1 MAAFQLRSVIFG
13 VPPVLPEIRSDLN
26 LSFSATGGLSSIV
39 TFCFGAFA
47 LPGALLLNR
56 FGARQVMGIGLLAAG
71 ASGLIRLLPPSV
83 FWLYA
88 GTALLATSVAMCQP
102 GLAVIA
108 RRWFP
113 RAAQRASSVFSLG
126 LNTGGMVAASGT
138 VFLLGFGGWRGSF
151 VIWSALAIAV
161 ALIWMWLAP
170 GREETHERMPHSFN
184 SLIRDREVWRAAGL
198 FGSQSLVFFSVS
210 TWSPFLLRAEGP
222 TYVAL
227 FLFVLSVVGI
237 PLQIMLSAL
246 RRPWATS
253 RGFYI
258 LAGVLAIAGSVLL
271 ALGLTRLAL
280 LAGALV
286 GAGATM
292 GFAGALAL
300 PAIRAPSTADVAG
313 YSALSFSLGYMLAFS
328 GPLLGGILLDR
339 TGSITTTFYP
349 VLGGA
354 ALMLLLGVTIPRRR
368 GLSPETAAPPA

>member
-1 MAAFQLRSVIFG
+1 MTLLAGAAFQLRSVIFG
-13 VPPVLPEIRSDLN
+13 VPPVLPEIQADLH

-56 FGARQVMGIGLLAAG
+56 FGARQVMGIGLLAVG
-71 ASGLIRLLPPSV
+71 ISGVLRLLPPSV
-83 FWLYA
+83 IGLYA
-88 GTALLATSVAMCQP
+88 GTALLATSVAMTQP
-102 GLAVIA
+102 GLAVVA

-113 RAAQRASSVFSLG
+113 DAAQRASSVFSLG
-126 LNTGGMVAASGT
+126 LNGGGMVAASGT
-138 VFLLGFGGWRGSF
+138 VFILGLGGWRGTF
-151 VIWSALAIAV
+151 VFWSLVAIAAAV
-161 ALIWMWLAP
+161 VWMWLAP
-170 GREETHERMPHSFN
+170 GRREAHERMPHSFGK
-184 SLIRDREVWRAAGL
+184 LIRDREVWRAAGL

-227 FLFVLSVVGI
+227 FLFVMSVVGL
-237 PLQIMLSAL
+237 PLQIFLTTVRS
-246 RRPWATS
+246 PWATS
-253 RGFYI
+253 RGFYT

-271 ALGLTRLAL
+271 ALGLNRLAL
-280 LAGALV
+280 LAAALV

-300 PAIRAPSTADVAG
+300 PAIRASSTADVAG
-313 YSALSFSLGYMLAFS
+313 YSALSFSLGYLLAFS

-339 TGSITTTFYP
+339 TGVITTTFWP
-349 VLGGA
+349 VLAGA

-368 GLSPETAAPPA
+368 LLAAA

>member
-13 VPPVLPEIRSDLN
+13 VPPVLPEIRSDLH
-26 LSFSATGGLSSIV
+26 LSFSATGGLSSVV

-126 LNTGGMVAASGT
+126 LNLGGMVAASGT
-138 VFLLGFGGWRGSF
+138 VFLLGFGGWRGTF
-151 VIWSALAIAV
+151 VVWSALAIA
-161 ALIWMWLAP
+161 AGLIWIWLAP
-170 GREETHERMPHSFN
+170 GRQETHERVPHSFDK
-184 SLIRDREVWRAAGL
+184 LIRDREVWRAAGL

-210 TWSPFLLRAEGP
+210 TWSPFLLRSEGP

-237 PLQIMLSAL
+237 PLQIILTTI

-258 LAGVLAIAGSVLL
+258 VAGALAIAGSVML

-280 LAGALV
+280 VAAALV
-286 GAGATM
+286 GVGATM

-300 PAIRAPSTADVAG
+300 PAVRALSTADVAG

-339 TGSITTTFYP
+339 TGVITTTFYP
-349 VLGGA
+349 VLGA
-354 ALMLLLGVTIPRRR
+354 ALMLLLGVTIPGRRKLR
-368 GLSPETAAPPA
+368 SSSAAPPA